1 MSAVHSG
8 AGALNRH
15 ILRDVL
21 IASSALQILALIT
34 PLFFQIVI
42 DKVLVHKGL
51 TTLEVL
57 AVRLFF
63 VSVFDVLLG
72 GLRTYLFSHTTS
84 RRGCRT
90 RLQTFSHLTRL
101 PLAYFQ
107 ARRVGDSVARV
118 RELDTIREF
127 LTSSAA

>member
-1 MSAVHSG
+1 MSAGSFP
-8 AGALNRH
+8 ALVRYRH

-57 AVRLFF
+57 AVGLFF

-84 RRGCRT
+84 RVDAELGSKTFFRT
-90 RLQTFSHLTRL
+90 
-101 PLAYFQ
+101 
-107 ARRVGDSVARV
+107 
-118 RELDTIREF
+118 
-127 LTSSAA
+127 